1 MSKYSAIKKKA
12 AGGKYM
18 QRGGKCYADGGR
30 VAKAAAKPAKTVVN
44 VIVPPS
50 AGGPAAG
57 AAAPVAPMPSGAPA
71 PRPVPPAAAG
81 MAMNAMSGKPGGMF
95 ARGGRVQGG
104 AGGGVGRL
112 AKVAAE
118 KKMMKK

>member
-12 AGGKYM
+12 SGGKYM

-30 VAKAAAKPAKTVVN
+30 VAKAAKPAKTVVN

-50 AGGPAAG
+50 AGGLAAG

-95 ARGGRVQGG
+95 ARGGRVKGG

-112 AKVAAE
+112 EKIGAE

>member
-12 AGGKYM
+12 SGGKYM

-30 VAKAAAKPAKTVVN
+30 VAKAAKPTKTVVN

-95 ARGGRVQGG
+95 ARGGRVKGG

-112 AKVAAE
+112 EKIGAE
-118 KKMMKK
+118 KKMLKK